1 MDRLNRMLQAAQG
14 MGMGGG
20 APGGVSQTITP
31 ISLRVYL
38 LKLLVGRHH
47 WRSIRFTLNAL
58 KRRVLMDFIL
68 GHTEPD

>member
-20 APGGVSQTITP
+20 APGGVSQTIIP
-31 ISLRVYL
+31 ISLSVYL

-47 WRSIRFTLNAL
+47 WRSISFTLNAL
-58 KRRVLMDFIL
+58 KRRGTNGFYSRT
-68 GHTEPD
+68 HRT